1 MCMERLVFSIMVALL
16 EHRLAQMVNLAS
28 EVEKVDVL
36 KIMCLM
42 NKENLVFPSNDI
54 EFTN

>member
-28 EVEKVDVL
+28 EVEKVDIL